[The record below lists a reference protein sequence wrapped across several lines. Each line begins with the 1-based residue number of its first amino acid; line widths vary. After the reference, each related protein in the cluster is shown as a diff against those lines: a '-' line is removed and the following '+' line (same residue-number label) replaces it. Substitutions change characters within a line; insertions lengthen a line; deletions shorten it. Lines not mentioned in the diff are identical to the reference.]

1 MALTVRQARAEDA
14 ADIAR
19 LSLQLDPSLD
29 PAALSQRFARL
40 LARPTHAFFVLVG
53 PDDDDDKTRGSDAIV
68 GFVAAE
74 HRSLLQS
81 GERVELTALAV
92 DAEHRRRG
100 VGAALVSAAEAWAS
114 RRAVA
119 QVVVRSSLSRDASHP
134 FFQRLG
140 YAHHKTQ
147 HVYTRSLSP

>member
-1 MALTVRQARAEDA
+1 MTPAFTVRQASLEDA

-19 LSLQLDPSLD
+19 LSLQLDP
-29 PAALSQRFARL
+29 ALEPTAIAKRFSRL
-40 LARPTHAFFVLVG
+40 LARSTHAFFVLVG
-53 PDDDDDKTRGSDAIV
+53 DDSTDGTDTIV

-81 GERVELTALAV
+81 GDRIELTALVV
-92 DAEHRRRG
+92 DHAHRRRG
-100 VGAALVSAAEAWAS
+100 AGLALVSAAEAWAA

-119 QVVVRSSLSRDASHP
+119 EVVVRSSLAREASHV
-134 FFQRLG
+134 FYQRIG

-147 HVYTRSLSP
+147 HVYTRSLMP

>member
-1 MALTVRQARAEDA
+1 MTTAFTVRQATIEDA

-19 LSLQLDPSLD
+19 LSLQLDASLE
-29 PAALSQRFARL
+29 PATIAQRFSRL

-53 PDDDDDKTRGSDAIV
+53 TDDAETVV

-74 HRSLLQS
+74 HRSLLQF
-81 GERVELTALAV
+81 GERVELIALVV
-92 DAEHRRRG
+92 DHEHRRRG
-100 VGAALVSAAEAWAS
+100 AGVALLSAAEAWAS
-114 RRAVA
+114 RRAVTEL
-119 QVVVRSSLSRDASHP
+119 VVRSSVSRDASHP
-134 FFQRLG
+134 FYMHLG

>member
-1 MALTVRQARAEDA
+1 MNMTPAFTVRQASLEDA

-19 LSLQLDPSLD
+19 LSLQLDPSLE
-29 PAALSQRFARL
+29 PTTLAKRFSRL
-40 LARPTHAFFVLVG
+40 LARSTHAFFVLVADEG
-53 PDDDDDKTRGSDAIV
+53 IDKIV

-81 GERVELTALAV
+81 GDRIELTALVV
-92 DAEHRRRG
+92 DHAHRRRG
-100 VGAALVSAAEAWAS
+100 AGLALVSAAEAWAA

-119 QVVVRSSLSRDASHP
+119 EVVVRSSLAREASHP
-134 FFQRLG
+134 FYERIG

-147 HVYTRSLSP
+147 HVYTRSLTP

>member
-1 MALTVRQARAEDA
+1 MTPAFTVRQASLEDA

-19 LSLQLDPSLD
+19 LSLQLDP
-29 PAALSQRFARL
+29 ALEPTTIAKRFSRL

-53 PDDDDDKTRGSDAIV
+53 DEGIDKIV

-81 GERVELTALAV
+81 GDRIELTALVV
-92 DAEHRRRG
+92 DHAHRRRG
-100 VGAALVSAAEAWAS
+100 AGLALVSAAEAWAA

-119 QVVVRSSLSRDASHP
+119 EVVVRSSLAREASHV
-134 FFQRLG
+134 FYQRIG

-147 HVYTRSLSP
+147 HVYTRSLTP

>member
-19 LSLQLDPSLD
+19 LSLQLDASLD
-29 PAALSQRFARL
+29 PTTIAQRFTRL
-40 LARPTHAFFVLVG
+40 LAWPTHAFFVLVG
-53 PDDDDDKTRGSDAIV
+53 DDEDDGARGGGPVV

-74 HRSLLQS
+74 HRNLLQS
-81 GERVELTALAV
+81 GERVELIALVV
-92 DAEHRRRG
+92 DAERRRRG
-100 VGAALVSAAEAWAS
+100 AGAALVSAAEAWAS
-114 RRAVA
+114 RRGVA
-119 QVVVRSSLSRDASHP
+119 QVVVRSSLSRDATHP
-134 FFQRLG
+134 FYRCLG